1 MSGACSGT
9 VQARLQLTR
18 GARDGAAELWARSDS
33 LQLCGTPSRRL
44 LRTLARVRATFAE
57 PLAHLIRRRVDGRE
71 HDQRW
76 ALMHAAHQS
85 HQPVEG
91 GLVQTLSWRFLVK
104 EKPPAK
110 GFFYWKSECI
120 LKRKC

>member
-1 MSGACSGT
+1 MG
-9 VQARLQLTR
+9 L
-18 GARDGAAELWARSDS
+18 EARSDS
-33 LQLCGTPSRRL
+33 LQLCGSPSRRL

-71 HDQRW
+71 HDQRR
-76 ALMHAAHQS
+76 AVMHAAHQS

-91 GLVQTLSWRFLVK
+91 GLVQTLGRRFLGK

-120 LKRKC
+120 LKRKCLFQPALAPFFDPTLLSLCLSFSF

>member
-1 MSGACSGT
+1 MSGACSRT

-33 LQLCGTPSRRL
+33 LQLCGSPSRRL

-71 HDQRW
+71 HDQRR
-76 ALMHAAHQS
+76 AVMHAAHQS

-91 GLVQTLSWRFLVK
+91 GLVQTLISALFGEGKTTGQRLFLL
-104 EKPPAK
+104 EK
-110 GFFYWKSECI
+110 
-120 LKRKC
+120 